1 MRTADLI
8 DDASAAPTASHGSH
22 DSLHS
27 GDSVDIANMTRRE
40 YRAWLAARE
49 ALEAEAA
56 AAASAV
62 QTVQTVQTDVVP
74 GDLYA
79 DLQAVLH
86 TDPPAD
92 LYADPR
98 AETVISEPV
107 PPPAPAPLAP
117 LPSRRELRN
126 QRAHLVAREAAEARR
141 SRVTAL
147 TTHLPRV
154 GIVGA
159 LGLATVVAPMV
170 GNNIADADNGK
181 ATAAAGPGADAQPRS
196 TPSASPS
203 RAALLAASDFRVIPR
218 SDAQAAALRISSQ
231 PLTAEQLA
239 ASRQAAERASRDLE
253 RPVLP
258 GCDGEVGNFN
268 AANGYIDRADMCELW
283 VGGHYLRAD
292 AAVALAE
299 LNVAYRKQFGT
310 SISITDSYRSY
321 GQQVSV
327 RARKPGLAARPG
339 TSQHGWGL
347 AVDLAGGVQ
356 NADSHYRWLRA
367 NAPQFGWDN
376 PAWARSGGAGP
387 YEPWHWEYV
396 AGQGTR

>member
-1 MRTADLI
+1 MPTSRVDEMRTADLI
-8 DDASAAPTASHGSH
+8 VDETAEPKAAHLEP
-22 DSLHS
+22 
-27 GDSVDIANMTRRE
+27 VDIASMTRRE
-40 YRAWLAARE
+40 YRAWLAAKE
-49 ALEAEAA
+49 ALEAAA
-56 AAASAV
+56 
-62 QTVQTVQTDVVP
+62 T
-74 GDLYA
+74 
-79 DLQAVLH
+79 
-86 TDPPAD
+86 
-92 LYADPR
+92 
-98 AETVISEPV
+98 AETTPAEHLPAEAVPAETLPVEVFETHLPSEPV

-126 QRAHLVAREAAEARR
+126 QRAHLVAREAAEVRR
-141 SRVTAL
+141 ARVTAL

-170 GNNIADADNGK
+170 GNNIADADNAK
-181 ATAAAGPGADAQPRS
+181 ATAAANPGADDQPP

-218 SDAQAAALRISSQ
+218 SDAQAAALRVSSQ

-258 GCDGEVGNFN
+258 GCDGEVSDFN
-268 AANGYIDRADMCELW
+268 AANGYIDKADMCELW
-283 VGGHYLRAD
+283 AGGHYLRAD
-292 AAVALAE
+292 AAIALAE

-310 SISITDSYRSY
+310 SLSITDSYRSY
-321 GQQVSV
+321 RQQVSV

-356 NADSHYRWLRA
+356 NADVHYRWLRA
-367 NAPQFGWDN
+367 HAPQFGWDN
-376 PAWARSGGAGP
+376 PAWARSGGSGP

-396 AGQGTR
+396 AGQSKR

>member
-1 MRTADLI
+1 
-8 DDASAAPTASHGSH
+8 
-22 DSLHS
+22 
-27 GDSVDIANMTRRE
+27 
-40 YRAWLAARE
+40 
-49 ALEAEAA
+49 
-56 AAASAV
+56 
-62 QTVQTVQTDVVP
+62 
-74 GDLYA
+74 
-79 DLQAVLH
+79 
-86 TDPPAD
+86 
-92 LYADPR
+92 
-98 AETVISEPV
+98 
-107 PPPAPAPLAP
+107 
-117 LPSRRELRN
+117 
-126 QRAHLVAREAAEARR
+126 
-141 SRVTAL
+141 
-147 TTHLPRV
+147 V

-181 ATAAAGPGADAQPRS
+181 ATAAANPDADVQPPTS

-218 SDAQAAALRISSQ
+218 SDAQAAALRVSSQ

-258 GCDGEVGNFN
+258 GCDGEVANFN
-268 AANGYIDRADMCELW
+268 AANGYIDRSDMCELW
-283 VGGHYLRAD
+283 MGGHYLRAD

-299 LNVAYRKQFGT
+299 LNIAYRKQFGT
-310 SISITDSYRSY
+310 SLSITDSYRSY
-321 GQQVSV
+321 RQQVSV

-356 NADSHYRWLRA
+356 NADVHYRWLRA
-367 NAPQFGWDN
+367 HAPQFGWDN
-376 PAWARSGGAGP
+376 PAWARSGGSGP

-396 AGQGTR
+396 AGQAKR

>member
-1 MRTADLI
+1 MRPADLI
-8 DDASAAPTASHGSH
+8 DGPGVEPTAAP
-22 DSLHS
+22 LE
-27 GDSVDIANMTRRE
+27 SVDIASMTRRE
-40 YRAWLAARE
+40 YRAWLAAQE
-49 ALEAEAA
+49 ALEAA
-56 AAASAV
+56 AAAEASPT
-62 QTVQTVQTDVVP
+62 QTLPVDTLPTYDLPTDSLPTHDLPDDSLSTHALVTEPVP
-74 GDLYA
+74 PP
-79 DLQAVLH
+79 
-86 TDPPAD
+86 PPA
-92 LYADPR
+92 LLTP
-98 AETVISEPV
+98 PPP

-117 LPSRRELRN
+117 LPSRRELRGR
-126 QRAHLVAREAAEARR
+126 RAHIAARRAAEARR
-141 SRVTAL
+141 ARVTDL

-181 ATAAAGPGADAQPRS
+181 ATAAAKPGDDVQEPTS

-218 SDAQAAALRISSQ
+218 SDEQAAALRVSSQ

-239 ASRQAAERASRDLE
+239 TSRQAAERASRDLE

-258 GCDGEVGNFN
+258 GCDGEVANLN
-268 AANGYIDRADMCELW
+268 AANGYIDTADMCELW
-283 VGGHYLRAD
+283 MGGHYLRAD

-321 GQQVSV
+321 RQQVSV

-356 NADSHYRWLRA
+356 NADVHYRWLRA
-367 NAPQFGWDN
+367 NAPKFGWDN

-396 AGQGTR
+396 AGQPNR